1 LLSKVAVKDWER
13 VGFDVGE
20 GDGFVAPVT
29 QTKYICRIR
38 SKDSINSN
46 SGMHN
51 FLSHVR

>member
-20 GDGFVAPVT
+20 GGGFVAPVT

-38 SKDSINSN
+38 SKDSLNSN

-51 FLSHVR
+51 FFSHVR